1 MPGPN
6 EADVNQVHG
15 FMKVLINELLRL
27 WTHGVVIKMP
37 RYPLG
42 RLIRVILVAVVCD
55 KPAAHK
61 LGGFGSH
68 AHRYF
73 CTKCWVEKEHKA
85 DADAFQHG
93 GQLILSILI

>member
-1 MPGPN
+1 MPGPT

-15 FMKVLINELLRL
+15 FMKILINELLRL
-27 WTHGVVIKMP
+27 WANGVVIKTP

-42 RLIRVILVAVVCD
+42 RRVRVILVAVVCD

-68 AHRYF
+68 AHRFF
-73 CTKCWVEKEHKA
+73 CTK
-85 DADAFQHG
+85 
-93 GQLILSILI
+93 